1 MPYQLVNS
9 TLMRLAMPI
18 DDAMMESWPAPDG
31 WPLRRVRLAGQGAPR
46 GCLLFLG
53 GRADHIEKYDEAL
66 IGWAEQGWAVESV
79 DWRGQGGSGRLI
91 AGSALGHAED
101 FAAWLE
107 DIEAYARDWRVRT
120 EGRGPHVIVAH
131 SMGGHL
137 VLRALAEGRVKADA
151 VVLVA
156 PMLGIHT
163 GGLPHWL
170 AGWIAAAACALGV
183 ANRAVGR
190 VRSAV
195 RADEGAALPTILTH
209 DRERLLR
216 EARFEI
222 ERPDIALD
230 TPTWGWLRAASRSM
244 RLLMRPGVLEA
255 VRVPL
260 LILASDGD
268 AVVSTP
274 AILRA
279 AARVPRAQTHV
290 YGADVAHEIL
300 REVDAVRDD
309 ALARIDAF
317 FAEHCPR
324 P

>member
-31 WPLRRVRLAGQGAPR
+31 WPLRRVRLAGQGTAR
-46 GCLLFLG
+46 GSLLFIG

-66 IGWAEQGWAVESV
+66 IDWAEQGWAVESV

-91 AGSALGHAED
+91 DGTALGHAED
-101 FAAWLE
+101 FAAWMG
-107 DIEAYARDWRVRT
+107 DIEAYARDWRART

-137 VLRALAEGRVKADA
+137 VLRALAEGRIMADA
-151 VVLVA
+151 VVLIA

-163 GGLPHWL
+163 AGLPQRL
-170 AGWIAAAACALGV
+170 AGWIAAVACTLGLGKKGI
-183 ANRAVGR
+183 GR
-190 VRSAV
+190 VRSALHV
-195 RADEGAALPTILTH
+195 DEGEALPTVLTH

-216 EARFEI
+216 EARFEL
-222 ERPDIALD
+222 ERPDIALGP
-230 TPTWGWLRAASRSM
+230 PTWGWLRAASRSM

-260 LILASDGD
+260 LILASEGD

-274 AILRA
+274 AIMRA
-279 AARVPRAQTHV
+279 AARISGVQTHV

-300 REVDAVRDD
+300 REVDAVRED

>member
-1 MPYQLVNS
+1 MPYQVVYS
-9 TLMRLAMPI
+9 ALMRPAPLRL

-31 WPLRRVRLAGQGAPR
+31 WMLRRIRLGGRGAPR
-46 GCLLFLG
+46 GSLLFLG

-66 IGWAEQGWAVESV
+66 IGWAAEGWAVESL

-91 AGSALGHAED
+91 QGSALGHAED
-101 FAAWLE
+101 FDCWLE
-107 DIEAYARDWRVRT
+107 DVEAYAREWRGRT
-120 EGRGPHVIVAH
+120 RGPQVIVAH

-137 VLRALAEGRVKADA
+137 VLRALAEGRIAADA
-151 VVLVA
+151 VVLSA

-163 GGLPHWL
+163 GVLPHWL
-170 AGWIAAAACALGV
+170 AGRIAAAACALGLG
-183 ANRAVGR
+183 RRGIGR

-195 RADEGAALPTILTH
+195 RVDEGATLPNVLSH

-216 EARFEI
+216 AARFEV

-230 TPTWGWLRAASRSM
+230 TPTWGWLRAAYRSLDVLA
-244 RLLMRPGVLEA
+244 RTGLLER
-255 VRVPL
+255 VRTPL
-260 LILASDGD
+260 LILASTGD

-274 AILRA
+274 AIIRM
-279 AARVPRAQTHV
+279 AARIPGARLHV

-309 ALARIDAF
+309 ALARIAAF
-317 FAEHCPR
+317 FAEYAPSR
-324 P
+324 